1 MSKRL
6 VKLLPLAAALAISG
20 LASASIPK
28 DLPSVVVKY
37 DDLSLNSRS
46 GVASLHARIRNAAQ
60 QVCSPLNSRVLGLRE
75 EYERCVTDAIAQSVA
90 AVGNQNLRQYHL
102 YGKRSE
108 MGTLPIS

>member
-6 VKLLPLAAALAISG
+6 IKLLPVVAALALGGI
-20 LASASIPK
+20 ASASIPK

-37 DDLSLNSRS
+37 NDLSLNSRA
-46 GVASLHARIRNAAQ
+46 GVANLHARIRAAAA

-75 EYERCVTDAIAQSVA
+75 EYERCVTDAVAESVA

-102 YGKRSE
+102 YGKRAE
-108 MGTLPIS
+108 LVAAR